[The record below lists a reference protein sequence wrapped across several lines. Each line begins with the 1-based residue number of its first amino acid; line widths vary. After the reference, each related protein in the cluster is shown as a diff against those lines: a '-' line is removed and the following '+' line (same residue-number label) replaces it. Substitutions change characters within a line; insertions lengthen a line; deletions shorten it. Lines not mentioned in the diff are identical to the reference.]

1 MNCKLRKRKVKD
13 RIHLGGVM
21 LEAAGHLKSVIKGLP
36 TAFPP
41 EV

>member
-21 LEAAGHLKSVIKGLP
+21 LEAGHLKSVIEGLL
-36 TAFPP
+36 TAFPSD
-41 EV
+41 V